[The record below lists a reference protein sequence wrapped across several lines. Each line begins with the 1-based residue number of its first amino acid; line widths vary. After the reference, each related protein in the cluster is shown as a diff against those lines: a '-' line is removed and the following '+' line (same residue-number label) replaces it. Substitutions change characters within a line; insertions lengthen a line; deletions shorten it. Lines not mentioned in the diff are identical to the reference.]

1 MKLKLSVV
9 AWVWLLSVV
18 PAGESLAIPIRVDF
32 AGVVATAPSLGFGF
46 GLGSFS
52 TVGTPLTGYAFY
64 DTDFLHLVNVIPPY
78 YAFDASHKG
87 VLHVESPTET
97 ADSLVQAFQVKDAAP
112 GAVGGDSWDLG
123 TDYIYVNG
131 QLVGDYAPILF
142 TDSTGTAISSES
154 IFTPGSLAGWTSAEL
169 IFRTEVYPGHGP
181 FVLSTVTLTQW
192 SVSFTPE
199 PGALAL
205 LGAGLLAFSL
215 RRAAL

>member
-1 MKLKLSVV
+1 MKLRLSVF
-9 AWVWLLSVV
+9 AWVWILSVV
-18 PAGESLAIPIRVDF
+18 PAGESLATPIRVDF

-97 ADSLVQAFQVKDAAP
+97 ADSLVQGLQVKDAAP
-112 GAVGGDSWDLG
+112 GTDSGGLG
-123 TDYIYVNG
+123 TDYIYFNG
-131 QLVGDYAPILF
+131 QLVQDYAPILF

-169 IFRTEVYPGHGP
+169 IFRTEVRPGHGP

-192 SVSFTPE
+192 SVSLTPE

-215 RRAAL
+215 RRAVL